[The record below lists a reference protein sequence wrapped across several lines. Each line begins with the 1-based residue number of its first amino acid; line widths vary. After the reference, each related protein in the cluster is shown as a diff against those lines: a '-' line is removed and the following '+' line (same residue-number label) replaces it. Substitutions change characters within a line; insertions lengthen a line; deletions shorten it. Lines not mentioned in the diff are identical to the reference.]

1 MRLLF
6 ATSIIPDASRG
17 SGYEIASAAVI
28 DALREAGADVTVAG
42 YLWPEQ
48 PMPAQNGTIVLG
60 RLDPRT
66 DGASL
71 GKKLGWLAHAVRL
84 GLPFASAKL
93 HDVSPE
99 AFKGKIAAH
108 GPFDAYVLNGAQFA
122 AAFEPV
128 FRDKPRLFVA
138 HNVEHRSAQENAE
151 AATSVVERTLFA
163 REARLLRDVEQR
175 LCRQSAFVFTLAEE
189 DRAALGLSGDR
200 RSATLPLTTRS
211 ELHSAPAGREITCDM
226 ALIGTWTWAPNRI
239 GLEWFLREVLPLLP
253 AGLRIRVAGHVPA
266 DLPPAF
272 PQVDWAGRVADA
284 TEFVRSAAVI
294 PLVSRAGTGVQLKT
308 IETFELGL
316 PSVATTH
323 SLRGIGFLPANCTVA
338 DEPARFAE
346 ALQAAMAHRAADADG
361 SAFAREQRRLLVER
375 VGRALRFL
383 RGDVS
388 GRAAA

>member
-17 SGYEIASAAVI
+17 SGYEIASGAVI
-28 DALREAGADVTVAG
+28 DALREVGADVTVAG

-48 PMPAQNGTIVLG
+48 AVPPQEAIVLG

-66 DGASL
+66 DGASV
-71 GKKLGWLAHAVRL
+71 GRKLGWLAQAVRL
-84 GLPFASAKL
+84 NLPFASAKL

-99 AFKGKIAAH
+99 ALKGRIAAH
-108 GPFDAYVLNGAQFA
+108 GPFAAYVLNGAQFA

-128 FRDKPRLFVA
+128 FRGRPRLFVA
-138 HNVEHRSAQENAE
+138 HNVEYRSALENAV
-151 AATSVVERTLFA
+151 AAAGVVERALFA
-163 REARLLRDVEQR
+163 REAKLLRAIEER
-175 LCRQSAFVFTLAEE
+175 LCRDSSFVFTFAEE
-189 DRAALGLSGDR
+189 DRTALGLSGDR
-200 RSATLPLTTRS
+200 RSAALPLTTRTDVPPPS
-211 ELHSAPAGREITCDM
+211 SDREITCDM

-253 AGLRIRVAGHVPA
+253 AGLRIQVAGHVAA

-272 PQVDWAGRVADA
+272 PQVEWVGRVADA

-323 SLRGIGFLPANCTVA
+323 SLRGIGFFPANCTVA

-346 ALQAAMAHRAADADG
+346 ALRAAIARRPPDADG
-361 SAFAREQRRLLVER
+361 STFSRAQRRLLFER
-375 VGRALRFL
+375 VGRALASL
-383 RGDVS
+383 RGDLS
-388 GRAAA
+388 GRDAA